1 MATTAQYTA
10 QPIVECTSIATN
22 TTSSVAAA
30 LSTSAANGVGKRIL
44 RVYCT
49 IPTTNTAGKI
59 SLYITISG
67 TNYLIAERAVAAN
80 TVSNTAAALRVEFP
94 EAIGL
99 VLPGG
104 STTSLSINNNT
115 ALGVSI
121 TATVESGLL

>member
-22 TTSSVAAA
+22 TTSTVAAA
-30 LSTSAANGVGKRIL
+30 LATSAAAGVGKRII
-44 RVYCT
+44 RVYAT

-67 TNYLIAERAVAAN
+67 TDYLIAERAVAAN

-94 EAIGL
+94 EAVGL

-104 STTSLSINNNT
+104 STTSLKMNNNT